1 MKQIS
6 EQTGICFFRVGDPA
20 RLSDFLL
27 RADFAPL
34 TLQPSDELVKEWLH
48 YGSVYVDG
56 LRRRKDFELQHDQLI
71 RLHTRRKSYVSR
83 DLDLRPRVIFSN
95 DDFLV
100 LDKPGGL
107 PTHPTLDNY
116 LENAKIMLEEQL
128 GDPIFVTHRLDV
140 ATSGLLVL
148 AKSLKA
154 QAQINK
160 LFAKRKVRKLYR
172 ARVERPV
179 PLGLVEHFMDP
190 SSRIPKVLSRD
201 AREGWL
207 DCRMD
212 ILEANECA
220 QGFDLEIEL
229 LTGRTH
235 QIRAQL
241 AALGAPIVGD
251 TAYGSKAHSTDG
263 SIALECVRLSF
274 IFSNHS
280 YEFEKPCSAAM
291 S

>member
-6 EQTGICFFRVGDPA
+6 ETTGICFFRVGA
-20 RLSDFLL
+20 QGRLRDFLL
-27 RADFAPL
+27 HADFAPL
-34 TLQPSDELVKEWLH
+34 SLQTSNELVEEWLR

-56 LRRRKDFELQHDQLI
+56 LRRREDFDLQADQLI
-71 RLHTRRKSYVSR
+71 RSHTRRKSYVSR
-83 DLDLRPRVIFSN
+83 DTDLRSRVLFAN
-95 DDFLV
+95 DEFLV

-116 LENAKIMLEEQL
+116 LENAKVMLEEQL
-128 GDPIFVTHRLDV
+128 GHAVFVTHRLDV

-148 AKSLKA
+148 AKSPEA

-160 LFAKRKVRKLYR
+160 LFAKRKVRKFYR
-172 ARVERPV
+172 ARVERSV
-179 PLGLVEHFMDP
+179 SLGLVEHFMDP
-190 SSRIPKVLSRD
+190 DSRIPKVLSSEK
-201 AREGWL
+201 REGWL
-207 DCRMD
+207 DCRMN
-212 ILEANECA
+212 ILEGRANA
-220 QGFDLEIEL
+220 QGFELEIEL

-251 TAYGSKAHSTDG
+251 TAYGSHLKSTDG

-274 IFSNHS
+274 LFSNQT
-280 YEFEKPCSAAM
+280 YEFEKPCLPAM

>member
-6 EQTGICFFRVGDPA
+6 EQTGICFFRVSDPA

-27 RADFAPL
+27 HADFAPL
-34 TLQPSDELVKEWLH
+34 ILQPSDELVKEWLH

-56 LRRRKDFELQHDQLI
+56 LRRRKDFELQRDQLI

-83 DLDLRPRVIFSN
+83 DLDLRARMIFSN

-116 LENAKIMLEEQL
+116 LENAKVILEEQL
-128 GDPIFVTHRLDV
+128 GHPVFVTHRLDV
-140 ATSGLLVL
+140 ATSGLLIL

-160 LFAKRKVRKLYR
+160 LFAKRKVRKFYR
-172 ARVERPV
+172 ARVEQTV
-179 PLGLVEHFMDP
+179 SLGLIEHFMDP

-212 ILEANECA
+212 ILEANERA
-220 QGFDLEIEL
+220 QGYELEIEL

-241 AALGAPIVGD
+241 AALGAPITGD
-251 TAYGSKAHSTDG
+251 TAYGSKVRSMDG
-263 SIALECVRLSF
+263 SIELECVRLCF

>member
-6 EQTGICFFRVGDPA
+6 EQTGICFFRVSGPA

-27 RADFAPL
+27 HADFSPL
-34 TLQPSDELVKEWLH
+34 TLRTSNELIEEWLR

-56 LRRRKDFELQHDQLI
+56 LRRRADFELQGDQLI

-83 DLDLRPRVIFSN
+83 DLDLRARVVFAN
-95 DDFLV
+95 EEFLI

-116 LENAKIMLEEQL
+116 LENAKVMLEEQL
-128 GDPIFVTHRLDV
+128 AHPIFVTHRLDV
-140 ATSGLLVL
+140 ATSGLLIL

-160 LFAKRKVRKLYR
+160 LFAKRKVRKFYR
-172 ARVERPV
+172 ARVGQAV
-179 PLGLVEHFMDP
+179 PSGLVEHFMDP
-190 SSRIPKVLSRD
+190 NSRIPKVLSTEARD
-201 AREGWL
+201 GWL
-207 DCRMD
+207 DCRMN
-212 ILEANECA
+212 ILKVNESA
-220 QGFDLEIEL
+220 EGFELDIEL

-241 AALGAPIVGD
+241 AALGAPILGD
-251 TAYGSKAHSTDG
+251 IAYGSSVAAGDG
-263 SIALECVRLSF
+263 SIALACVRLSF
-274 IFSNHS
+274 PFSNQA
-280 YEFEKPCSAAM
+280 YEFEKP
-291 S
+291 